1 MKHGAAAPAVFAGPA
16 DNATMSCHTIPA
28 GDVPSRLASLAPPA
42 ATAALVLLACALG
55 GAEAACDTIPA
66 ECSCS
71 GSRFTGCWGFPG
83 PVL

>member
-28 GDVPSRLASLAPPA
+28 GGVPSRLASPP
-42 ATAALVLLACALG
+42 AALVLLACALG